1 MSSAVNTGPWN
12 KPSGTG
18 SVMRLMKPFFM
29 NARIP
34 VMLAALL
41 LVMSVRG
48 SAEVAVTA
56 ELSRP
61 DVSLG
66 DMAEL
71 QVRVSG
77 TQGANVPRELAVEG
91 LQIRLT
97 GQSTQ
102 VQMVNFKVSSSVL
115 YSYVVMP
122 LRAGTFTIPSI
133 PVTAE
138 GKQYRTAPVSL
149 TVHAG
154 GGAVPGIAAP
164 PPQQIAPQ
172 MPGMPPRPI
181 RNAAQAQDQVRLAFG
196 EIQCLK
202 RTIYAGEMVPV
213 EIRFYFDARNQ
224 VQVRGKVDFG
234 GEGVIA
240 ERFPD
245 PGESREE
252 RDGAIYNV
260 LTFRTLLSAVKPG
273 TINLSPAKIDCQI
286 QLPGALPPGFDDP
299 VFQQLLG
306 GQSPFNQTK
315 DIAVKTEPLRLEVLP
330 LPKEGRPASFA
341 GAVGQFD
348 LDAVVQNPR
357 PAPGDPVT
365 LTVKIGGKGNF
376 KGMGAPVLTGS
387 DGWRSYPPTDK
398 FDATDVLSYTGVKA
412 FDFTLI
418 AQEPRQSTPAA
429 EFSYFDPVTAKY
441 VTLASKPLPVDASP
455 GSPVNQAALPAGPAP
470 GATAS
475 PAAGN
480 GSAAPREG
488 EPFTGMTL
496 HPWSTPSHRLEFRAA
511 TLAMIVAAAAL
522 ATFLYLR
529 DLNARGGSAAS
540 RRRRRIAELWSS
552 LDAGTLDAASTYD
565 AAVEYAGLAAAPS
578 AKRDEVMARL
588 TERRDVFKYGSGG
601 SVALPA
607 SERKQL
613 LQTLRA
619 LTDKSS

>member
-1 MSSAVNTGPWN
+1 MC
-12 KPSGTG
+12 
-18 SVMRLMKPFFM
+18 LMKRFLP
-29 NARIP
+29 NSRIP
-34 VMLAALL
+34 VLCAALL
-41 LVMSVRG
+41 LGMSVRG
-48 SAEVAVTA
+48 SAEVAVSA

-122 LRAGTFTIPSI
+122 LRAGDFTIPSI
-133 PVTAE
+133 PVSAE
-138 GKQYRTAPVSL
+138 GKQYRTAPLSL
-149 TVHAG
+149 TVRSG
-154 GGAVPGIAAP
+154 GGAAPVIAP
-164 PPQQIAPQ
+164 PTQQVVPQI
-172 MPGMPPRPI
+172 PGMPPRPI
-181 RNAAQAQDQVRLAFG
+181 RNAAQAQGQARLAFG
-196 EIQCLK
+196 EIQCFK
-202 RTIYAGEMVPV
+202 KTIYAGEMVPV

-245 PGESREE
+245 PRESREE
-252 RDGAIYNV
+252 RDGVIYNV

-273 TINLSPAKIDCQI
+273 TIDISPAKIDCQI
-286 QLPGALPPGFDDP
+286 QMPGALPPGFDDP

-315 DIAVKTEPLRLEVLP
+315 EIAVKTEPMRLEVFP

-348 LDAVVQNPR
+348 LDAVVQNPH

-376 KGMGAPVLTGS
+376 KGMGAPVLAGS

-398 FDATDVLSYTGVKA
+398 FDATDALSHTGVKA

-418 AQEPRQSTPAA
+418 AQEPRQSTPSV
-429 EFSYFDPVTAKY
+429 EFSYFDPVAVKY
-441 VTLASKPLPVDASP
+441 VTLSAKPLPIEASP
-455 GSPVNQAALPAGPAP
+455 GVAPPPSSSQNAAGLSVPPP
-470 GATAS
+470 GASPGAVAAATAR
-475 PAAGN
+475 PEGPIN
-480 GSAAPREG
+480 G
-488 EPFTGMTL
+488 MVL
-496 HPWSTPSHRLEFRAA
+496 HPWNTPIHRLWFLIASASMALAA
-511 TLAMIVAAAAL
+511 VALAVILRLREIHAGGGSSSSRRKRRLADLREAIGSGSLDAAAAYDQIL
-522 ATFLYLR
+522 ECIGLPGASGEVLQAVVTRLR
-529 DLNARGGSAAS
+529 
-540 RRRRRIAELWSS
+540 
-552 LDAGTLDAASTYD
+552 
-565 AAVEYAGLAAAPS
+565 
-578 AKRDEVMARL
+578 
-588 TERRDVFKYGSGG
+588 ERRDVLKYGVGG
-601 SVALPA
+601 SVALSPA
-607 SERKQL
+607 ERDELIKVL
-613 LQTLRA
+613 DTLSS
-619 LTDKSS
+619 KSR